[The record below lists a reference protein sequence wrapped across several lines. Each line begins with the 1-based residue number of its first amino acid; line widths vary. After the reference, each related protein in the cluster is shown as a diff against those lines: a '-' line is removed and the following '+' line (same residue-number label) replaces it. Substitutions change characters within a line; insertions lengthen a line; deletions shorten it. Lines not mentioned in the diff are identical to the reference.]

1 MSLIAFHRFLI
12 SAAIVFC
19 IGYGGWEAAAFTR
32 TRSTGS
38 LVMAVVFVG
47 LGLGLAWY
55 LSRLARFLT
64 GRSDVDVR

>member
-1 MSLIAFHRFLI
+1 MSLVSFHRFLI

-19 IGYGGWEAAAFTR
+19 IGYAGWEAAAFTR
-32 TRSTGS
+32 TRTAGH
-38 LVMAVVFVG
+38 LVTAAVFVG

-64 GRSDVDVR
+64 GRDDVDVS